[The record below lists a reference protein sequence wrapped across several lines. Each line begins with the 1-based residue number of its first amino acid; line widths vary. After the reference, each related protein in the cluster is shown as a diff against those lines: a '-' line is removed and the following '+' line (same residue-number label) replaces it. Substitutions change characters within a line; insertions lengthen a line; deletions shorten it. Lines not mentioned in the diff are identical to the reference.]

1 MSLQKSGFTPIW
13 PLRQQYSWDDVKYCA
28 NILIFSNFLGRK
40 VSLES
45 NNVIV
50 EKYTPNAKY
59 PMDYF
64 YPGPPLDQSGSNSST
79 SQYRVSLF
87 SLMYISLT
95 VGFQINV
102 WRTIINFQY
111 YSHPY
116 ALIWD
121 RTFINLWT
129 LQPKSCL
136 FHKKKCFYKVS

>member
-1 MSLQKSGFTPIW
+1 M
-13 PLRQQYSWDDVKYCA
+13 KYCA

-87 SLMYISLT
+87 LLMYISLMGAMRFKKYDSGT
-95 VGFQINV
+95 PRQHCKDV
-102 WRTIINFQY
+102 
-111 YSHPY
+111 
-116 ALIWD
+116 LI
-121 RTFINLWT
+121 L
-129 LQPKSCL
+129 
-136 FHKKKCFYKVS
+136 V